1 MSLKPKRS
9 AILFVLALQAGG
21 FSAASAAGN
30 EPQPA
35 TAEADPWV
43 QIGSFSGAHSDS
55 FRDFVENEVF
65 REARTGDLFQDLGDL
80 QLQLTASVEGAR
92 LGMQGHAERRVVA
105 RHEDLPPGSPV
116 ADGDLS
122 RFQAINSLTHKTFLK
137 ADYVSDGLGPLIL
150 RFEAEAG
157 FSLSAAETQP
167 PRALDLTP
175 NRKLPSPQLIAGLAQ
190 YWKDTG
196 WRLNRQIL
204 PKTGRS
210 LLLLLDALAA
220 GIGRSFEDT
229 ERGAVFL
236 EGFVE
241 PLTLWSDLG
250 VPVPVEIFR
259 RDDPRLEPGDTVTY
273 TSFLGIS
280 PLTAG
285 AGGFGLQTSH
295 QGFVRFVRQTTAVKQ
310 RDDTVLVRVKSIAS
324 RGTELTPLKI
334 RPTIGWFFLN
344 YGYTFVND
352 RRNRSS
358 FRTWELTYRMDLK
371 TPDGRAALADLF
383 GDDRPVRFS
392 TALAAVQSGGVKL
405 LAQSY
410 REGNRRDLVSLAR
423 IPSWWRLQRADFTI
437 LQELE
442 TPRLHRM
449 EAIRARSRTVRQRLG
464 QRQNRDFRS
473 VLTLRSEPRPP
484 GSPDPTAA
492 DQPPPVPALLTI
504 QTVLRDRY
512 ADRHRQE
519 ELLALVRRNLG
530 DGPETHKLA
539 LPPEKEPSGQNG
551 IQLSLELSFR
561 REQMLQF
568 LRTPVDELW
577 TSLAE
582 FYLGPALRTAWST
595 EKKRA
600 WWAPR
605 EFWTPAGRP
614 TGRHI
619 SVFYDQALRRQAQG
633 AAEGRLAS
641 PFAPHGSRWAFLE
654 AQRFVHAFTE
664 LGEEVGQG
672 GDCWRCWLRLY
683 ASPEDVN
690 FLQTFLTR
698 TVQGYA
704 DSWQAAV
711 WAEGM
716 PRPVRIGRQ
725 VESNELGSMAEL
737 VAAVSEGSPD
747 SGVEIQDAEQIR
759 SSDSRL
765 AGGRI
770 FIDTQAAVDG
780 GRYPL
785 RLDLYSDLQFPESL
799 RLRLELRK
807 SRIRSDTVITVAM
820 MELGPPVPEPE
831 SPFRL
836 ARYRYEVPLPATLA
850 LLEPG
855 IAYTVYLRVLNSQGL
870 PVTEEQPL
878 RFRIPKVGNGK

>member
-1 MSLKPKRS
+1 MSLKPMRS
-9 AILFVLALQAGG
+9 AILFVLPLFAGSVPAG
-21 FSAASAAGN
+21 AA
-30 EPQPA
+30 EPAPA
-35 TAEADPWV
+35 VASDSWV
-43 QIGSFSGAHSDS
+43 QIGSFSGAHSDT
-55 FRDFVENEVF
+55 FRDVVENEVF

-80 QLQLTASVEGAR
+80 QLQATASVEGAR
-92 LGMQGHAERRVVA
+92 IGMQAHAERRVVD
-105 RHEDLPPGSPV
+105 RHQDLPPGSV
-116 ADGDLS
+116 VDADDLS
-122 RFQAINSLTHKTFLK
+122 RFQAINSLTHKTFLR
-137 ADYVSDGLGPLIL
+137 ADYVNDGIGPLVL

-157 FSLSAAETQP
+157 FSLTAAETQK
-167 PRALDLTP
+167 PRALDLSP
-175 NRKLPSPQLIAGLAQ
+175 NRKLHSRQLKAGLAQ

-210 LLLLLDALAA
+210 LLLILDSLAV

-250 VPVPVEIFR
+250 VPVPVQIFR
-259 RDDPRLEPGDTVTY
+259 RSDSRLQPGDTVTY
-273 TSFLGIS
+273 TSFLGVS

-285 AGGFGLQTSH
+285 AGSFGFQTSH
-295 QGFVRFVRQTTAVKQ
+295 KGFARFVRQTTAVKQ
-310 RDDTVLVRVKSIAS
+310 QDDTVLVRVKSTAS

-344 YGYTFVND
+344 YGYTFLND

-392 TALAAVQSGGVKL
+392 TALAAVQSGGVQL
-405 LAQSY
+405 LSQSY
-410 REGNRRDLVSLAR
+410 REGNRRDLVGLAR
-423 IPSWWRLQRADFTI
+423 IPSWWRLQRSDFTI
-437 LQELE
+437 LQQLE
-442 TPRLHRM
+442 TPKLRQT
-449 EAIRARSRTVRQRLG
+449 EAIRARSRTVRQRFG
-464 QRQNRDFRS
+464 ERQDRDFRS
-473 VLTLRSEPRPP
+473 VLTLRSDPR
-484 GSPDPTAA
+484 SPVSSDLSEETEAP
-492 DQPPPVPALLTI
+492 PALLTI

-512 ADRHRQE
+512 ADRRRQE

-530 DGPETHKLA
+530 DGPATRKLA
-539 LPPEKEPSGQNG
+539 LPPENPANPKG
-551 IQLSLELSFR
+551 IQLSLELRFR
-561 REQMLQF
+561 REQMLRF
-568 LRTPVDELW
+568 LQTPVDELW

-582 FYLGPALRTAWST
+582 FYLGPQLRTAWAT
-595 EKKRA
+595 PEKRA

-605 EFWTPAGRP
+605 EYWTPAGRP
-614 TGRHI
+614 TRRHI
-619 SVFYDQALRRQAQG
+619 SVFYDQALRTLPRTG
-633 AAEGRLAS
+633 TESRLAS
-641 PFAPHGSRWAFLE
+641 PFAPRGSRWAFLE

-664 LGEEVGQG
+664 LNEEVEKG
-672 GDCWRCWLRLY
+672 GECWRCWLRLY

-698 TVQGYA
+698 TVQGQA
-704 DSWQAAV
+704 DSWQASV

-716 PRPVRIGRQ
+716 PRPIHAGRQ
-725 VESNELGSMAEL
+725 IESEELGPMAEL
-737 VAAVSEGSPD
+737 VAAVAEGSPD
-747 SGVEIQDAEQIR
+747 SAIRIQDAEQIR

-770 FIDTQAAVDG
+770 YLDTATEAEG

-785 RLDLYSDLQFPESL
+785 RLDLYSDLQFPADL

-807 SRIRSDTVITVAM
+807 SRIRSDTLVEVAIT
-820 MELGPPVPEPE
+820 ELGPPLPEPE
-831 SPFRL
+831 SPFQI
-836 ARYRYEVPLPATLA
+836 ARYRYQIPLNAPQIA
-850 LLEPG
+850 LEAG
-855 IAYTVYLRVLNSQGL
+855 VAYTVYLRVLNSQGL

-878 RFRIPKVGNGK
+878 RFRIPDSAKK

>member
-1 MSLKPKRS
+1 MSLKPMRS
-9 AILFVLALQAGG
+9 VILLVLPVLAG
-21 FSAASAAGN
+21 SVAASAA
-30 EPQPA
+30 EPPA
-35 TAEADPWV
+35 AAAADTWL
-43 QIGSFSGAHSDS
+43 QIGSFSGAHSDT

-80 QLQLTASVEGAR
+80 QLQATASVEGAR
-92 LGMQGHAERRVVA
+92 IGMQAHAERRVVE
-105 RHEDLPPGSPV
+105 RHQDLPPGSV
-116 ADGDLS
+116 LAADDLS
-122 RFQAINSLTHKTFLK
+122 RFQAINSLTHKTVLK
-137 ADYVSDGLGPLIL
+137 ADYVSDGIGPLVL

-157 FSLSAAETQP
+157 FSLTAAETQK
-167 PRALDLTP
+167 PRALGLSP
-175 NRKLPSPQLIAGLAQ
+175 SRKLRSRQLKAGLAQ

-210 LLLLLDALAA
+210 LLLILDTLAV

-250 VPVPVEIFR
+250 VPVPVRVFR
-259 RDDPRLEPGDTVTY
+259 RSDSRLQPGDTVTY
-273 TSFLGIS
+273 TSFLGVS

-285 AGGFGLQTSH
+285 AGGFGFQTSH
-295 QGFVRFVRQTTAVKQ
+295 QGFARFVRQTTAVKQ
-310 RDDTVLVRVKSIAS
+310 RDDTVLVRVKSIVS

-334 RPTIGWFFLN
+334 RPTVGWFFLN
-344 YGYTFVND
+344 YGYTFLND

-392 TALAAVQSGGVKL
+392 TALAAVQSGGVQL
-405 LAQSY
+405 LSQSY
-410 REGNRRDLVSLAR
+410 REGQRRDLIGLAR
-423 IPSWWRLQRADFTI
+423 FPSWWRLQRADFTI

-442 TPRLHRM
+442 TPELRRM
-449 EAIRARSRTVRQRLG
+449 EAIRARSRTVRQRFG
-464 QRQNRDFRS
+464 ERQDRDFRS
-473 VLTLRSEPRPP
+473 VLTLRSDPRPA
-484 GSPDPTAA
+484 GSPETSEAE
-492 DQPPPVPALLTI
+492 QPPTLLTI
-504 QTVLRDRY
+504 QTILRDRY
-512 ADRHRQE
+512 ADRRRQE

-530 DGPETHKLA
+530 DGPATRKLA
-539 LPPEKEPSGQNG
+539 LPPADPGSRPG

-561 REQMLQF
+561 REQMLRF
-568 LRTPVDELW
+568 LRTPADELW
-577 TSLAE
+577 TALAE
-582 FYLGPALRTAWST
+582 FYLGPQLRAAWAT
-595 EKKRA
+595 PEKRT

-605 EFWTPAGRP
+605 EYWTPAGQP
-614 TGRHI
+614 TGKHV
-619 SVFYDQALRRQAQG
+619 SVFYDQALRSLSRTG
-633 AAEGRLAS
+633 TEGRLAS
-641 PFAPHGSRWAFLE
+641 PFAPRGSRWAFLE
-654 AQRFVHAFTE
+654 AQRFVRAFTE
-664 LGEEVGQG
+664 LNEEVGRG

-683 ASPEDVN
+683 SSPEDVN

-698 TVQGYA
+698 TAQGQA
-704 DSWQAAV
+704 DSWQASV

-725 VESNELGSMAEL
+725 RESGELENVAEL

-747 SGVEIQDAEQIR
+747 SAVQIQDAEQIR

-770 FIDTQAAVDG
+770 YLDTGVAAEG

-785 RLDLYSDLQFPESL
+785 RLDLYSDLQLPADL

-807 SRIRSDTVITVAM
+807 SRIRSDPLVEVAIT
-820 MELGPPVPEPE
+820 ELGSPLPEPE
-831 SPFRL
+831 SPFQI
-836 ARYRYEVPLPATLA
+836 ARYRYEIPLNSPRVS
-850 LLEPG
+850 LEPG
-855 IAYTVYLRVLNSQGL
+855 VAYTLYLRVLNPQGL

-878 RFRIPKVGNGK
+878 RFRLPEPAKIAKQ